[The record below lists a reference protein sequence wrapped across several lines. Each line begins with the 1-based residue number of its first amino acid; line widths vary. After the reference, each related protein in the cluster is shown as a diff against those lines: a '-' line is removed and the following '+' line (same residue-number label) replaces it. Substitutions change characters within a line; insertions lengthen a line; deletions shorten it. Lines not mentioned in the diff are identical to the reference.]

1 MIMPK
6 PHAHLQS
13 MNKNICKVP
22 KDRNRIIGVAL
33 TKKLLIVS
41 SDEVHKLKKVKN
53 NVQTPCSSLDHEQ
66 NTYKISKT
74 IELKL

>member
-22 KDRNRIIGVAL
+22 KDRNRIVGVAL
-33 TKKLLIVS
+33 TK
-41 SDEVHKLKKVKN
+41 
-53 NVQTPCSSLDHEQ
+53 
-66 NTYKISKT
+66 
-74 IELKL
+74 